1 MPSINVTDPS
11 GNIKT
16 IQYELGL
23 SLMEVLRDEGYD
35 EILAIC
41 GGSCSCA
48 TCHVHIRSDPNNTL
62 AEIEED
68 EQILLELADDYKPQQ
83 SRLSCQLE
91 MTAECDG
98 LAVTIIDA

>member
-1 MPSINVTDPS
+1 MPSIKVTEPS
-11 GNIKT
+11 GEIKT
-16 IQYELGL
+16 IKYELGL
-23 SLMEVLRDEGYD
+23 TLMEVLRDEGYD

-48 TCHVHIRSDPNNTL
+48 TCHVHISNDPNDTL

-68 EQILLELADDYKPQQ
+68 EQILLELADDYSPQQ

-91 MTAECDG
+91 MTEECDG
-98 LAVTIIDA
+98 LAVTILET

>member
-1 MPSINVTDPS
+1 MPSIKVSDPS
-11 GNIKT
+11 GNSKDIEF
-16 IQYELGL
+16 ELGL

-48 TCHVHIRSDPNNTL
+48 TCHVHISNDPNHTL
-62 AEIEED
+62 PEIEED
-68 EQILLELADDYKPQQ
+68 EQILLELADDYNLEQ

-91 MTAECDG
+91 MTEECDG
-98 LAVTIIDA
+98 LAVTILDV